1 MKITGEH
8 DFTATREDVWNGLH
22 DPQVLAATMPG
33 AHRLEPTGPNEYT
46 ITVSVGVGS
55 VKGTYDGVFAVTDTA
70 DGEACTVR
78 ATASGRPGS
87 VETVAQ
93 MQLSDGDGGAHMV
106 YEAEATVTGPL
117 AGVGQRL
124 MAAAARRTT
133 EQFLSALDAHLVS
146 PPSAEPEAAAAAA
159 PGVEVER
166 ARPAATDT
174 RVIVTSAL
182 AGFVL
187 ALIGV
192 AVGRWTARR

>member
-1 MKITGEH
+1 VKITGEYEFAAAR
-8 DFTATREDVWNGLH
+8 DAVWNGLH

-33 AHRLEPTGPNEYT
+33 ARRLEPTGDNEYV

-70 DGEACTVR
+70 EGEACTVR

-87 VETVAQ
+87 VETTAQ
-93 MQLSDGDGGAHMV
+93 MQLTDGDRGAHMV
-106 YEAEATVTGPL
+106 YEAEAAVTGPL

-124 MAAAARRTT
+124 MVAAARRTT
-133 EQFLSALDAHLVS
+133 EQFLSALDAHLVA
-146 PPSAEPEAAAAAA
+146 PPRAEAAAAAE
-159 PGVEVER
+159 PGAEIER
-166 ARPAATDT
+166 ARPGAADT
-174 RVIVTSAL
+174 RVIITSAL

>member
-1 MKITGEH
+1 VKITGEH
-8 DFTATREDVWNGLH
+8 DFTAARDAVWNGLH

-33 AHRLEPTGPNEYT
+33 AHRLEPTGPNEYV

-55 VKGTYDGVFAVTDTA
+55 VKGSYDGVFAVTDTE

-78 ATASGRPGS
+78 ATASGRPGT

-106 YEAEATVTGPL
+106 YEADATVTGPL

-146 PPSAEPEAAAAAA
+146 PPEEQAAATAAEPGQAIE
-159 PGVEVER
+159 P

-174 RVIVTSAL
+174 RVILTSAL

-192 AVGRWTARR
+192 AVGRWTARRD

>member
-1 MKITGEH
+1 VKITGEH
-8 DFTATREDVWNGLH
+8 DFVAARDDIWNGLH
-22 DPQVLAATMPG
+22 DPRVLAATMPG

-55 VKGTYDGVFAVTDTA
+55 VKGTYDGIFAVTDDA
-70 DGEACTVR
+70 EGEACTVR
-78 ATASGRPGS
+78 ATASGRPGT

-93 MQLSDGDGGAHMV
+93 MRLTDGEKGARMV
-106 YEAEATVTGPL
+106 YEADATVTGPL

-133 EQFLSALDAHLVS
+133 EQFLSALDAHLVA
-146 PPSAEPEAAAAAA
+146 PPQAEEAAGAGEPAQEI
-159 PGVEVER
+159 VR

-182 AGFVL
+182 AGFLL

>member
-1 MKITGEH
+1 VKITGEH
-8 DFTATREDVWNGLH
+8 DFSAAREDVWNGLH

-55 VKGTYDGVFAVTDTA
+55 VKGTYDGVFTVTDTA

-133 EQFLSALDAHLVS
+133 EQFLSALDTHLVS
-146 PPSAEPEAAAAAA
+146 PPSAEPEAAAAAE
-159 PGVEVER
+159 PGR
-166 ARPAATDT
+166 AIEPARAAATDT

>member
-8 DFTATREDVWNGLH
+8 DFAAAREDIWNGLH
-22 DPQVLAATMPG
+22 DPRVLAATMPG

-70 DGEACTVR
+70 EGEACTVR

-93 MQLSDGDGGAHMV
+93 MQLTDGEGGAHMV

-133 EQFLSALDAHLVS
+133 EQFLSALDSHLVS
-146 PPSAEPEAAAAAA
+146 PPQEKEAAAAA
-159 PGVEVER
+159 PGQAIEP

-192 AVGRWTARR
+192 AVGRWTARRD

>member
-1 MKITGEH
+1 VKITGQYEFAAGR
-8 DFTATREDVWNGLH
+8 DDVWKGLH

-33 AHRLEPTGPNEYT
+33 AHRLEPTGDNEYA

-55 VKGTYDGVFAVTDTA
+55 VKGSYDGVFAVTDTA
-70 DGEACTVR
+70 EGEACTVR

-87 VETVAQ
+87 VETVAK
-93 MQLSDGDGGAHMV
+93 MQLDDVDGGGAHMV

-133 EQFLSALDAHLVS
+133 EQFLDALDAYLVA
-146 PPSAEPEAAAAAA
+146 PPGAEAEAGAADFSHEIVRAQ
-159 PGVEVER
+159 PG
-166 ARPAATDT
+166 ATDT
-174 RVIVTSAL
+174 RVIITSAL

>member
-8 DFTATREDVWNGLH
+8 DFTAARDAVWNGLH

-33 AHRLEPTGPNEYT
+33 AHRLDPTGANEYV

-70 DGEACTVR
+70 AGEACTVR

-133 EQFLSALDAHLVS
+133 EQFLSALDAYLVS
-146 PPSAEPEAAAAAA
+146 PPQAEQATVAAEPGQAIE
-159 PGVEVER
+159 P

-192 AVGRWTARR
+192 AVGRWTARN

>member
-8 DFTATREDVWNGLH
+8 DFVAGRDDIWNGLH

-33 AHRLEPTGPNEYT
+33 AHRLEPTGANEYA

-55 VKGTYDGVFAVTDTA
+55 VKGTYDGVFAVTDDA

-93 MQLSDGDGGAHMV
+93 MRLTDGERGARMV
-106 YEAEATVTGPL
+106 YEADATVTGPL

-133 EQFLSALDAHLVS
+133 EQFLSALDEHLVAPA
-146 PPSAEPEAAAAAA
+146 PPRAEAAAAAA
-159 PGVEVER
+159 EPGREIER
-166 ARPAATDT
+166 ARPPGADT
-174 RVIVTSAL
+174 RVIITS
-182 AGFVL
+182 
-187 ALIGV
+187 
-192 AVGRWTARR
+192 

>member
-1 MKITGEH
+1 VKITGEH
-8 DFTATREDVWNGLH
+8 DFTAARDAVWNGLH

-33 AHRLEPTGPNEYT
+33 AHRLDPTGPNEYV

-93 MQLSDGDGGAHMV
+93 MQLTDGEGGAHMV
-106 YEAEATVTGPL
+106 YEAKATVTGPL

-133 EQFLSALDAHLVS
+133 EQFLSALDAYLVS
-146 PPSAEPEAAAAAA
+146 PPQPEQAAAAAE
-159 PGVEVER
+159 PGRAIEP
-166 ARPAATDT
+166 ARPVATDT

-192 AVGRWTARR
+192 AVGRWTARN

>member
-1 MKITGEH
+1 VKITGEH
-8 DFTATREDVWNGLH
+8 DFVAAREAIWNGLH

-55 VKGTYDGVFAVTDTA
+55 VKGTYDGVFAVTDDA
-70 DGEACTVR
+70 EGEACTVR
-78 ATASGRPGS
+78 ATASGRPGT

-93 MQLSDGDGGAHMV
+93 MRLTDGDGGVRML
-106 YEAEATVTGPL
+106 YEADATVTGPL

-133 EQFLSALDAHLVS
+133 EQFLSALDAHLVA
-146 PPSAEPEAAAAAA
+146 PPQAAEAPAEAV
-159 PGVEVER
+159 PGQAIER
-166 ARPAATDT
+166 ARPGADT
-174 RVIVTSAL
+174 RVIITSAL